1 MVLQVSPNV
10 EKSEK
15 RKTIVA
21 RNLRRHCLTEVS
33 KQLTQISRD
42 LTKLKN
48 RVRKPLSEI
57 TRRYYLKRKVDQ
69 NTKKEDGLKS
79 EFEN

>member
-1 MVLQVSPNV
+1 M
-10 EKSEK
+10 KK

-42 LTKLKN
+42 LTKLKIGI
-48 RVRKPLSEI
+48 RKRLSEI
-57 TRRYYLKRKVDQ
+57 TRRYYRKRIVDQ